1 MGAVRLQTRDASERV
16 SALPQT
22 VLIVDDDDDMRL
34 YLRSCL
40 RGLAAPFERVIEAAD
55 GLEALRLVRSGA
67 VSLVIS
73 DVALPGLDGRR
84 LTRAIRDDAAL
95 GHVAVLLISGE
106 TVLGESAADGFLTK
120 PFNSHQLLAALEGLV
135 PPHHRPARDSDPK
148 LSR

>member
-1 MGAVRLQTRDASERV
+1 MGAVRLKTREPSEQV
-16 SALPQT
+16 SALQQT
-22 VLIVDDDDDMRL
+22 VLIVDDDADMRL

-40 RGLAAPFERVIEAAD
+40 RRLAAPFERVIEAAD
-55 GLEALRLVRSGA
+55 GLEALRLVRSGG

-106 TVLGESAADGFLTK
+106 TVLGESSADGFLTK
-120 PFNSHQLLAALEGLV
+120 PFNSQQLLAALNGLV
-135 PPHHRPARDSDPK
+135 PRPQWPAPNSNQ
-148 LSR
+148 SR

>member
-1 MGAVRLQTRDASERV
+1 MGAVRLQTREPSEQV

-22 VLIVDDDDDMRL
+22 VLIVDDDADMRL

-40 RGLAAPFERVIEAAD
+40 RRLAAPFERVIEAAD
-55 GLEALRLVRSGA
+55 GLEALRLVRSGG

-73 DVALPGLDGRR
+73 DVELPGLDGHR

-106 TVLGESAADGFLTK
+106 TVLGESSADGFLTK
-120 PFNSHQLLAALEGLV
+120 PFNSQQLLAALNGLV
-135 PPHHRPARDSDPK
+135 PRPQWPAPNSNQ
-148 LSR
+148 SR